1 MSDKKSSL
9 AKERKSND
17 GRAATVAV
25 NYDVV
30 SGGITHVGCFLSSWF
45 GFLFGR
51 GGASSSGASPNKNGV
66 SQLDRMEEM
75 MMRMEEKLATVS
87 SLESRCERLE
97 EKCSSLENL
106 FESKFDTLSFDLD
119 QKCDSLANRL
129 EAKIDSARAQET
141 DKALKRHEYN
151 EMLIKN
157 QRWEYS
163 VPVLSMNELIYN
175 GYTEDEA
182 EAEHLALGARG
193 MKIATT
199 KMRRGEFDRE
209 RSGNEKG
216 IELAMNLNDDHPIFN
231 YAVNNELLPHWKE
244 FAAALEQFT
253 PAINLL
259 PDNCV
264 SFFKLDGVQLNS
276 DAMLLVKEALIGKPF
291 QKLLFANND
300 NGNNAEDLARGGMS
314 VDAILEVVESNK
326 HLQKLE
332 IRRNQ
337 IDSQH
342 IERLCSV
349 VRNYPL
355 VELEIFDSC
364 APGIGDQMLTA
375 LLTGGDLKL
384 ERLDMSHNNITS
396 LGITIL
402 SDYLATNPALK
413 YLFLAS
419 NEFNDSDA
427 ELIANA
433 LRTNMT
439 LRYINLE
446 GNINMNYDG
455 AGAKAFRLVLCD
467 ESSLNAAADS
477 NHMCFCVLCDYSNR
491 HEQRQINRA
500 SKIYRLLSSRNRM
513 LSNVNH
519 FDDIDVKMLPNML
532 EAVGKYHDAVREYNE
547 NAYPRISYVEQLSI
561 MYEIMRKW

>member
-1 MSDKKSSL
+1 M
-9 AKERKSND
+9 
-17 GRAATVAV
+17 T
-25 NYDVV
+25 
-30 SGGITHVGCFLSSWF
+30 
-45 GFLFGR
+45 
-51 GGASSSGASPNKNGV
+51 
-66 SQLDRMEEM
+66 
-75 MMRMEEKLATVS
+75 
-87 SLESRCERLE
+87 
-97 EKCSSLENL
+97 
-106 FESKFDTLSFDLD
+106 
-119 QKCDSLANRL
+119 
-129 EAKIDSARAQET
+129 
-141 DKALKRHEYN
+141 
-151 EMLIKN
+151 
-157 QRWEYS
+157 
-163 VPVLSMNELIYN
+163 
-175 GYTEDEA
+175 
-182 EAEHLALGARG
+182 
-193 MKIATT
+193 IA
-199 KMRRGEFDRE
+199 MRRGEFPASYDKA
-209 RSGNEKG
+209 KG
-216 IELAMNLNDDHPIFN
+216 IDLQMNDDYPPFN
-231 YAVNNELLPHWKE
+231 YAINDELLPHWKE
-244 FAAALEQFT
+244 FANALKQFT

-259 PDNCV
+259 PDNCE
-264 SFFKLDGVQLNS
+264 SFFSFYCVQLNL
-276 DAMLLVKEALIGKPF
+276 DAMLLIKEALIGKSF
-291 QKLLFANND
+291 RKFSFTNND
-300 NGNNAEDLARGGMS
+300 NGDGARGGMS
-314 VDAILEVVESNK
+314 VDAILDIVESNK
-326 HLQKLE
+326 HLRKLD
-332 IRRNQ
+332 IRKNQ
-337 IDSQH
+337 IGREY
-342 IERLCSV
+342 IPRLCST

-467 ESSLNAAADS
+467 ESSLNAAAGS
-477 NHMCFCVLCDYSNR
+477 NHKCFCVLCDYSNR

-547 NAYPRISYVEQLSI
+547 NAYPPFSYVDPISI
-561 MYEIMRKW
+561 MYEIMRKWDKAFPLYKALGVESIETS